1 VRDNRDPK
9 LIGKWL
15 LRNRKP
21 TSRPLH
27 IKANQLIEKEID
39 DFKETRGQVTGRAV
53 R

>member
-1 VRDNRDPK
+1 MKDARDPK

-27 IKANQLIEKEID
+27 IKANQLVERQIPDYDEEK
-39 DFKETRGQVTGRAV
+39 K
-53 R
+53 